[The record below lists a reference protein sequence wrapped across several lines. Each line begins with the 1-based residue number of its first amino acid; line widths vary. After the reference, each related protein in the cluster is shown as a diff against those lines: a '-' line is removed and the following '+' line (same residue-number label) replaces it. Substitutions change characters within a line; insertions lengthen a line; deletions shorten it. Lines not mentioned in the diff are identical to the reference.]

1 MIREAVIIAGGKGTR
16 VSKLFPDIPKPLI
29 PIDGVPIIERQI
41 LQMKKYGVEKFY
53 ITIGYK
59 GDLIKNYLKDGSKLE
74 IDIEYLEEKE
84 PLGTAGAFFY
94 LRDKITEDFI
104 ISMGDLVY
112 DVSWKRAF
120 EYHRRVSAD
129 LTLFVHQMIIL
140 VIVTSLSLIKPVE
153 LLDGFQKI

>member
-59 GDLIKNYLKDGSKLE
+59 GDLIKNYLK
-74 IDIEYLEEKE
+74 
-84 PLGTAGAFFY
+84 
-94 LRDKITEDFI
+94 
-104 ISMGDLVY
+104 
-112 DVSWKRAF
+112 
-120 EYHRRVSAD
+120 H
-129 LTLFVHQMIIL
+129 LTLNIQ
-140 VIVTSLSLIKPVE
+140 
-153 LLDGFQKI
+153 LLLLLGID